1 MNKTYSAI
9 KGFTLVEMAV
19 ALVVIGF
26 LIAGG
31 MNLMGASSDV
41 SRYKKTQALL
51 EEAKEAVEGYYSI
64 NLNLPCPDTNF
75 PPDGV
80 SDLQANGVCVSA
92 RGFLPFV
99 TLGVGGEGDA
109 WGQPFKYV
117 VQADAS
123 KGAYIKPDSSASPAT
138 TEQNVANFFV
148 TEANYCNPSRILETD
163 AANISVKSLDVN
175 LNSVLADH
183 LAFAL
188 FSTGKNGAQ
197 TNAGMSNAFS
207 GNGGCLTLLAEPS
220 QGIRLEQE
228 NCDANSIL
236 RYGTQQ
242 SDGNTVLFDDMV
254 VWVGDMQLMTAL
266 RATGVCKQ
274 TATAFDPSKK
284 TTIDFE
290 TGATVHEGDFNYNDS
305 VGTSDANDKVVITD
319 DLEKDINLGDGN
331 NTLLIKGDMA
341 SSSYRNRITGGS
353 GEDIVRIEGNMYEGA
368 ELKGGNDQLEVF
380 GKVELDADSIDMG
393 SGNDQVRLYSSVKD
407 TDIEL
412 GSGINTIYIKG
423 SIDDVTI
430 NATGGTGILYY
441 DSATKP
447 VMSPSINAVL
457 TLGSTVTIKCKVNNT
472 WTDCP

>member
-1 MNKTYSAI
+1 MNKTFPTV
-9 KGFTLVEMAV
+9 KGFTLIEMAL
-19 ALVVIGF
+19 ALVVIGL

-31 MNLMGASSDV
+31 MNLMSASSDV
-41 SRYKKTQALL
+41 SRYKKTQSLL

-64 NLNLPCPDTNF
+64 NLKLPCPDTNF

-80 SDLQANGVCVSA
+80 SDLQSNGVCVSS

-109 WGQPFKYV
+109 WGQAFKYM

-123 KGAYIKPDSSASPAT
+123 KGAYIKPDSSVNPAT
-138 TEQNVANFFV
+138 TEQNAANFFV
-148 TEANYCNPSRILETD
+148 TQVNFCNPSRIAETD
-163 AANISVKSLDVN
+163 AANISVKSLDVDQN
-175 LNSVLADH
+175 NILADH

-197 TNAGMSNAFS
+197 TNAGMTNAFS

-228 NCDANSIL
+228 NCDANSTL

-242 SDGNTVLFDDMV
+242 SDSNSVLFDDMV

-266 RATGVCKQ
+266 RATGTCKQ
-274 TATAFDPSKK
+274 TATSFDPSKK

-290 TGATVHEGDFNYNDS
+290 TGATVHDGDFNYKDS
-305 VGTSDANDKVVITD
+305 VPTSNGNDKVVIEG

-331 NTLLIKGDMA
+331 NTLLIKGDVA
-341 SSSYRNRITGGS
+341 NSSSRNRITGGS

-380 GKVELDADSIDMG
+380 GRVELDADSIDMG
-393 SGNDQVRLYSSVKD
+393 SGNDQIRLYSSVKD

-412 GSGINTIYIKG
+412 GSGTNIIYIKG

-430 NATGGTGILYY
+430 NATDGTGILYY

-447 VMSPSINAVL
+447 VIRPSRNAVL

-472 WTDCP
+472 WTECP